1 MEQPKQRQL
10 KTKPYTLRA
19 IRKYYDKNKE
29 FIKERVLHAQF
40 MKRVE
45 PMIALC
51 RETADE
57 AVIVRTLY
65 KITTYKQWQKETSR
79 EIIQDDIDEIKRK
92 ISQSDLTDLN
102 IHI

>member
-1 MEQPKQRQL
+1 MEDKKPRIL
-10 KTKPYTLRA
+10 KTKSYTLRA
-19 IRKYYDKNKE
+19 IRNYYEKNKE

-40 MKRVE
+40 MRRVE

-51 RETADE
+51 RETNDE

-65 KITTYKQWQKETSR
+65 KITTYKQWQKDTSR
-79 EIIQDDIDEIKRK
+79 VVIQDDIDEIKRK
-92 ISQSDLTDLN
+92 ISNSDLVDLG

>member
-1 MEQPKQRQL
+1 MEQPTRQL

-29 FIKERVLHAQF
+29 VIKERVLHAQF

-45 PMIALC
+45 PMIDLC
-51 RETADE
+51 KETNDE

-65 KITTYKQWQKETSR
+65 KITTYKQWQKDTSR

-92 ISQSDLTDLN
+92 ISQSDLTDLG